1 MIPTPT
7 LQQAAGSD
15 GQPFSIRGQ
24 DRSTHKDPSDD
35 TSRAELPLPGQKTP
49 NDLTSTMER
58 CLSLGNELS
67 TMFKRVE
74 DGLIAEMDGDASMK
88 FDIDMTAVSEERQH
102 DDLTDLE
109 TLISQYHGAI
119 KALLKQLDVG
129 SDANTHKEALREGE
143 ANPHSESS
151 PSSPTNIP
159 DDAHEGV
166 HGETGDNAS
175 R

>member
-1 MIPTPT
+1 
-7 LQQAAGSD
+7 
-15 GQPFSIRGQ
+15 
-24 DRSTHKDPSDD
+24 
-35 TSRAELPLPGQKTP
+35 
-49 NDLTSTMER
+49 MER
-58 CLSLGNELS
+58 CLSLGTELS
-67 TMFKRVE
+67 TMCKRFA

-109 TLISQYHGAI
+109 TLISQYRGAI
-119 KALLKQLDVG
+119 NALLKQLDVG
-129 SDANTHKEALREGE
+129 SDANTNKEALREGE

-159 DDAHEGV
+159 DDAQEGV